1 MTGNWIWVDTP
12 QKRRQA
18 SEDISAAPEV
28 AIDTE
33 YDSLRYFRDKLC
45 LIQIGT
51 EERTYLFDP
60 LDKKLEFSFLGK
72 ICRSPAQVKILHAG
86 DNDIRILK
94 RDYGFEFRNV
104 FDTQRAASL
113 LGSELLALSTVI
125 ETYLGISLNKTKR
138 LQRSRWENRPLT
150 EEQIEYA
157 VRDTSFL
164 IDLYRIMKPEIA
176 SRGLEAQ
183 ARKAFTAVSQARWNE
198 KAFDERSL
206 RGIKGYQDL
215 QDLQKRRL
223 KALYRWRFERAR
235 ETNTPRFMILS
246 DQNLLDIAR
255 SGVESVRTLEE
266 LCGLTNQKAEV
277 YGPEIM
283 EVLEELSGGR

>member
-1 MTGNWIWVDTP
+1 MTSNWTWVDTP
-12 QKRRQA
+12 QKRKQA
-18 SEDISAAPEV
+18 SEDISDAPEV

-45 LIQIGT
+45 LIQVGT

-60 LDKKLEFSFLGK
+60 LNKMLDFTFLGK
-72 ICRSPAQVKILHAG
+72 IFRSAAQVKILHAG
-86 DNDIRILK
+86 DNDVRILK

-125 ETYLGISLNKTKR
+125 EAYLGVSLNKTKR

-150 EEQIEYA
+150 EEQINYA

-164 IDLYRIMKPEIA
+164 IELYRKMKPEIV
-176 SRGLEAQ
+176 SRGLENQ
-183 ARKAFTAVSQARWNE
+183 AKKAFAAISSARWSE

-206 RGIKGYQDL
+206 RGIRGYQDL
-215 QDLQKRRL
+215 EDVQRGRL
-223 KALYRWRFERAR
+223 KALYRWRFEKAR
-235 ETNTPRFMILS
+235 VTNTARFMILS
-246 DQNLLDIAR
+246 DQDLLDIAR
-255 SGVESVRTLEE
+255 SGVKSIRTLEKI
-266 LCGLTNQKAEV
+266 CGLTNQKAELF
-277 YGPEIM
+277 GPEIL
-283 EVLEELSGGR
+283 EVLEDLSEGS

>member
-1 MTGNWIWVDTP
+1 MTGNWLWVDTP

-18 SEDISAAPEV
+18 LEDISGAPEV
-28 AIDTE
+28 AMDTE

-45 LIQIGT
+45 LIQVGT
-51 EERTYLFDP
+51 EARTYLFDP
-60 LDKKLEFSFLGK
+60 LDGKFDFSFLGR
-72 ICRSPAQVKILHAG
+72 ICKNPAQVKILHAG

-94 RDYGFEFRNV
+94 RDYGFEFKNV

-125 ETYLGISLNKTKR
+125 ETYLGVSLNKTKR

-150 EEQIEYA
+150 EEQIQYA
-157 VRDTSFL
+157 VRDTAYL
-164 IDLYRIMKPEIA
+164 IALYRRMKPEIA
-176 SRGLEAQ
+176 SRGLEEQ
-183 ARKAFTAVSQARWNE
+183 ARKAFTAVASARWSE

-215 QDLQKRRL
+215 EDLQKRRL
-223 KALYRWRFERAR
+223 RALYRWRFERAR

-246 DQNLLDIAR
+246 DQNLLEIAR
-255 SGVESVRTLEE
+255 TGASSIRALEE
-266 LCGLTNQKAEV
+266 LCGLTSQKAEL
-277 YGPEIM
+277 YGPEIL
-283 EVLEELSGGR
+283 EVLEDLSADR

>member
-12 QKRRQA
+12 QKRKQA

-45 LIQIGT
+45 LIQVGT

-60 LDKKLEFSFLGK
+60 LDRKLEFSFLGK

-125 ETYLGISLNKTKR
+125 ETYLGVSLNKTKR

-164 IDLYRIMKPEIA
+164 IDLYRKMKPEIA
-176 SRGLEAQ
+176 GRGLEDQ
-183 ARKAFTAVSQARWNE
+183 ARKAFAAVSQARWSE

-215 QDLQKRRL
+215 EDLQKRRL
-223 KALYRWRFERAR
+223 RALHRWRFERAR

-255 SGVESVRTLEE
+255 SGLPSARALEG
-266 LCGLTNQKAEV
+266 LCGLTNQKAELI
-277 YGPEIM
+277 GPEIID
-283 EVLEELSGGR
+283 VLEELSGEG

>member
-1 MTGNWIWVDTP
+1 MTGNWVWVDTP

-18 SEDISAAPEV
+18 LEDISGAPEV
-28 AIDTE
+28 AMDTE

-45 LIQIGT
+45 LIQVGT

-60 LDKKLEFSFLGK
+60 LDRKFDFSFLGK
-72 ICRSPAQVKILHAG
+72 ICKSPAQVKILHAG

-94 RDYGFEFRNV
+94 RDYGFEFKNV

-125 ETYLGISLNKTKR
+125 ETYLGVSLNKTKR

-150 EEQIEYA
+150 EEQIQYA
-157 VRDTSFL
+157 VRDTAYL
-164 IDLYRIMKPEIA
+164 IALYRRMKPEIVG
-176 SRGLEAQ
+176 RGLEEQ
-183 ARKAFTAVSQARWNE
+183 ARKAFAAVASARWSE

-215 QDLQKRRL
+215 EDLQKRRL
-223 KALYRWRFERAR
+223 RALYRWRFERAR

-255 SGVESVRTLEE
+255 TGAGSIRSLEE
-266 LCGLTNQKAEV
+266 LCGLTSQKAEA
-277 YGPEIM
+277 YGPEILD
-283 EVLEELSGGR
+283 VLEDLSADR